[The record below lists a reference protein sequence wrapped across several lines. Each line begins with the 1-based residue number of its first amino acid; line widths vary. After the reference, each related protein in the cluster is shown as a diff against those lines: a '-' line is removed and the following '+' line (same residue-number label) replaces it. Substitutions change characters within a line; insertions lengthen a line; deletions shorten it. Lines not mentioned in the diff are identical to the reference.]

1 MKKLNIL
8 IMLLVLLTLVGCNET
23 NKKQKEDE
31 KEVEES
37 KEEIVN
43 EVDKKVEETL
53 KNMTLDE
60 KIGQLMI
67 VFYTKDEMDNTLKSA
82 LNDVQPG
89 GFILF
94 KDNITTYEKTLNFIK
109 DIKSNVKIPM
119 FMSID
124 QEGGNV
130 QRLKSLKDLEVSDIP
145 YMSYVG
151 KLDDEQTTYNLGKLI
166 AEELRVFGINMD
178 FAPVIDVYSNPNN
191 TIIGKRAFGSTS
203 KLVSKHGLKLAK
215 GLEDNG
221 VIAVYKHFPGHGNT
235 EVDSHKDLPIVSKTK
250 EELMNLDLIPFIDII
265 NNNANVIMVGHL
277 AVPNI
282 TNDNTPASLSKKLIT
297 DFLKEELNYSG
308 LVVTDA
314 LNMKALTNYYTDEE
328 ICGKAVEAGVDILL
342 MPSSSRK
349 CLKSVKDAIDKGIIT
364 EERINESVRKILKLK
379 YEKLKDEYLDKSYLN
394 NKEHQ
399 EIIEKIKKML

>member
-250 EELMNLDLIPFIDII
+250 EELMNFDLIPFIDII